1 MATKETQV
9 SKQNNGKFKGMY
21 IVTPRSN
28 EGYKEI
34 FARSGARRINFGVP
48 VELTQKDIAQLNN
61 QKEAMKGNAGASNPY
76 EYAKSKGISIEAAM
90 DMMAKMG
97 DTTQEINWL
106 PKYNI
111 MEA

>member
-34 FARSGARRINFGVP
+34 FARSGERRINFGVP
-48 VELTQKDIAQLNN
+48 VELSEKDIAQLNN
-61 QKEAMKGNAGASNPY
+61 QKEATKGNQGSTNPY
-76 EYAKSKGISIEAAM
+76 ELAKSRGVSIEVAM
-90 DMMAKMG
+90 DMMGKMG
-97 DTTQEINWL
+97 DTTAEIQWL

-111 MEA
+111 IEA

>member
-1 MATKETQV
+1 MASQV
-9 SKQNNGKFKGMY
+9 GKQNNGKFKGMY

-34 FARSGARRINFGVP
+34 FARSGSRRINFGVP
-48 VELTQKDIAQLNN
+48 VELSKQDIAQLEN
-61 QKEAMKGNAGASNPY
+61 QKEAMKGNQGASNPY
-76 EYAKSKGISIEAAM
+76 EYAKAKGVSIEVAM

-97 DTTQEINWL
+97 DTTSEINWL

-111 MEA
+111 QDA